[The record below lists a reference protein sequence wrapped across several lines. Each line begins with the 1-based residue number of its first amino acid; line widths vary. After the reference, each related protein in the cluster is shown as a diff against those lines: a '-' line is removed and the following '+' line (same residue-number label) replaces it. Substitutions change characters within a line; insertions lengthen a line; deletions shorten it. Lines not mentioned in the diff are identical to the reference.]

1 MESVVQDDLSA
12 PEVEPQGQGVGCELA
27 RQLGRGAGEQLP
39 RRRARAGQVAGQE
52 LFEAV
57 HGAGILWSSLD
68 EVVSSLH
75 IILVEPEIHWN
86 TGNIGRT
93 TLAAGADLHLVEPLG
108 FSLDD
113 RYLLRAGL
121 DYWPRVRLR
130 VWPSWE
136 AIENELPNLGE
147 PFFFSSRASR
157 SFWEVKFPDDVALV
171 FGRESVGLPEALL
184 ARNAR
189 RALRIPMVES
199 NLRSINLSTTAGLAM
214 FEVVRQ
220 RSLADR

>member
-1 MESVVQDDLSA
+1 
-12 PEVEPQGQGVGCELA
+12 
-27 RQLGRGAGEQLP
+27 
-39 RRRARAGQVAGQE
+39 
-52 LFEAV
+52 
-57 HGAGILWSSLD
+57 
-68 EVVSSLH
+68 VSSLH
-75 IILVEPEIHWN
+75 VILVEPEIHWN

-130 VWPSWE
+130 VWPSWD
-136 AIENELPNLGE
+136 AIAEKLPELGE

-157 SFWEVKFPDDVALV
+157 VFWDVKFPEKVALV
-171 FGRESVGLPEALL
+171 FGRESVGLPAALL
-184 ARNAR
+184 HRHAAST
-189 RALRIPMVES
+189 LRIPMAES
-199 NLRSINLSTTAGLAM
+199 NLRSVNLSTTAGIAM

-220 RSLADR
+220 RALAGG